1 MFGNAF
7 EYIKYYALPHL
18 FIYFTISLCCCSLL
32 YCSLLLLTAYIFLWK
47 TRDLAVQSSSSL
59 SISTPFAARTRI
71 ETTWLQL
78 CSWYAEICFP
88 STCFRIHIFP
98 PCLYI
103 HLNHDS
109 FSSFLLRIMWTLS
122 IHLRM
127 WYALQVAEKPSIASS
142 VASLLSSGRVCICDS
157 SVIS

>member
-1 MFGNAF
+1 MHSSILSTMLCPI
-7 EYIKYYALPHL
+7 YL
-18 FIYFTISLCCCSLL
+18 FISPSHFVAAACCTAVCCYLLHTYSCEKREIWLCNPPLL
-32 YCSLLLLTAYIFLWK
+32 SVFLHLLQHVHVHT
-47 TRDLAVQSSSSL
+47 Q
-59 SISTPFAARTRI
+59 I